1 MDKKQKQTFV
11 LSLFPSEIQLP
22 QIFSLIST
30 FINNHYGV
38 NVIEKENIS
47 HEFTYQIKPGHT
59 AEIKISYIQSLETK
73 NPICQYSDILLI
85 IADFN
90 NPNLL
95 SSLQLILQYN
105 NDNNYIT
112 DDKLVNII
120 GVFDNTKPKASTIPS
135 LQSELKLYESQINIT
150 ETLLDDFVV
159 HLEKLLLTIY
169 TNKEKTELIIYPS
182 HAEIAEYVIPEGV
195 VKMHTPVQYS
205 PNLTKISFPSSMKT
219 IDEGMFSLCFKL
231 KNVEFSENYRQIT
244 EKVL

>member
-11 LSLFPSEIQLP
+11 LSLFPAETQIP

-38 NVIEKENIS
+38 NVIENENLS

-73 NPICQYSDILLI
+73 NVICQYSDILLI

-95 SSLQLILQYN
+95 STLQLILQYN

-112 DDKLVNII
+112 DDKSINII
-120 GVFDNTKPKASTIPS
+120 GIYDNTKPKTVTISS
-135 LQSELKLYESQINIT
+135 LQNELNVNESSQQINIT
-150 ETLLDDFVV
+150 ETSLNEFIT
-159 HLEKLLLTIY
+159 HLEKYFLTIY
-169 TNKEKTELIIYPS
+169 TNKENI
-182 HAEIAEYVIPEGV
+182 
-195 VKMHTPVQYS
+195 
-205 PNLTKISFPSSMKT
+205 
-219 IDEGMFSLCFKL
+219 
-231 KNVEFSENYRQIT
+231 
-244 EKVL
+244 EKERSQNKDKSKCLVY

>member
-11 LSLFPSEIQLP
+11 LSLFPAETEIS
-22 QIFSLIST
+22 QIFSLISI

-73 NPICQYSDILLI
+73 NAICQYSDILLI

-95 SSLQLILQYN
+95 STLQLILQYN

-112 DDKLVNII
+112 DDKSINII
-120 GVFDNTKPKASTIPS
+120 GIYDNTKPKTSTILS
-135 LQSELKLYESQINIT
+135 LQNELKLYESQITIT
-150 ETLLDDFVV
+150 ETTLNDFVS
-159 HLEKLLLTIY
+159 HLEKHFLTIY
-169 TNKEKTELIIYPS
+169 TNKENTEQEKS
-182 HAEIAEYVIPEGV
+182 HNKDKSKCLLY
-195 VKMHTPVQYS
+195 
-205 PNLTKISFPSSMKT
+205 
-219 IDEGMFSLCFKL
+219 
-231 KNVEFSENYRQIT
+231 
-244 EKVL
+244 